1 MERIIQKASELLKRC
16 QAVTFATVNGEGF
29 PRPVP
34 VKTLRTDD
42 ALTIWFATGI
52 DSEKVAHI
60 RRNMRTGSLVL
71 RSRRQRFPDRTRRG
85 GDRSRDAA
93 RHVAAVVGGA
103 FSRRAVRCELL
114 SDQVYSG
121 RGCVLPRRRIRQ
133 VPSGIGGR
141 KGSGTGNDF
150 SGEPFPAQSLIFAPE
165 SYAVSG
171 RGRRDAV
178 LSK

>member
-60 RRNMRTGSLVL
+60 RRNMRTGASFYDRDDSDPETL
-71 RSRRQRFPDRTRRG
+71 RDMWQPWLEAHFPG
-85 GDRSRDAA
+85 GPSDANYCLIKFTP
-93 RHVAAVVGGA
+93 GEGA
-103 FSRRAVRCELL
+103 FCLE
-114 SDQVYSG
+114 
-121 RGCVLPRRRIRQ
+121 
-133 VPSGIGGR
+133 
-141 KGSGTGNDF
+141 
-150 SGEPFPAQSLIFAPE
+150 GEFVKFRLA
-165 SYAVSG
+165 
-171 RGRRDAV
+171 
-178 LSK
+178 

>member
-60 RRNMRTGSLVL
+60 RRNMRTGAS
-71 RSRRQRFPDRTRRG
+71 FYD
-85 GDRSRDAA
+85 RDANYCLIKFTP
-93 RHVAAVVGGA
+93 GEGA
-103 FSRRAVRCELL
+103 FYL
-114 SDQVYSG
+114 
-121 RGCVLPRRRIRQ
+121 
-133 VPSGIGGR
+133 GGEFVKFR
-141 KGSGTGNDF
+141 L
-150 SGEPFPAQSLIFAPE
+150 A
-165 SYAVSG
+165 
-171 RGRRDAV
+171 
-178 LSK
+178 

>member
-60 RRNMRTGSLVL
+60 RRNMRTGASFYDRDDSVSLIGHAEVVTDPETL
-71 RSRRQRFPDRTRRG
+71 CDMWQPWLEAHFPG
-85 GDRSRDAA
+85 GPSDANYCLIKFTP
-93 RHVAAVVGGA
+93 GEGA
-103 FSRRAVRCELL
+103 FYLE
-114 SDQVYSG
+114 
-121 RGCVLPRRRIRQ
+121 
-133 VPSGIGGR
+133 
-141 KGSGTGNDF
+141 
-150 SGEPFPAQSLIFAPE
+150 GEFVKFRLA
-165 SYAVSG
+165 
-171 RGRRDAV
+171 
-178 LSK
+178 

>member
-60 RRNMRTGSLVL
+60 RRNMRTGASFYDRDDSVTCG
-71 RSRRQRFPDRTRRG
+71 SRG
-85 GDRSRDAA
+85 W
-93 RHVAAVVGGA
+93 
-103 FSRRAVRCELL
+103 
-114 SDQVYSG
+114 
-121 RGCVLPRRRIRQ
+121 RRIS
-133 VPSGIGGR
+133 PAGR
-141 KGSGTGNDF
+141 
-150 SGEPFPAQSLIFAPE
+150 PMRII
-165 SYAVSG
+165 V
-171 RGRRDAV
+171 
-178 LSK
+178 

>member
-60 RRNMRTGSLVL
+60 RRNMRTGAS
-71 RSRRQRFPDRTRRG
+71 FYDR
-85 GDRSRDAA
+85 DDS
-93 RHVAAVVGGA
+93 V
-103 FSRRAVRCELL
+103 
-114 SDQVYSG
+114 
-121 RGCVLPRRRIRQ
+121 
-133 VPSGIGGR
+133 
-141 KGSGTGNDF
+141 
-150 SGEPFPAQSLIFAPE
+150 SLIGHAEVVTDPE
-165 SYAVSG
+165 AL
-171 RGRRDAV
+171 RDMWQPWLEAHFPGGP
-178 LSK
+178 SDAN

>member
-60 RRNMRTGSLVL
+60 RRNMRTGASFYDRDDSVSLIGHAEVVTD
-71 RSRRQRFPDRTRRG
+71 P
-85 GDRSRDAA
+85 RDAA
-93 RHVAAVVGGA
+93 RHVAA
-103 FSRRAVRCELL
+103 
-114 SDQVYSG
+114 
-121 RGCVLPRRRIRQ
+121 RGWRRI
-133 VPSGIGGR
+133 
-141 KGSGTGNDF
+141 
-150 SGEPFPAQSLIFAPE
+150 FPA
-165 SYAVSG
+165 G
-171 RGRRDAV
+171 RPMRIIV
-178 LSK
+178 